1 MAKRRAIQTYD
12 VGQSFSIPERRGR
25 ANRLVREPRSTNRGG
40 SLAGVTNLAR
50 SRTAAQRRLMWNT
63 GQTELAVGAGFGAE
77 NLSDAQSRGR

>member
-1 MAKRRAIQTYD
+1 MAKIREFN

-25 ANRLVREPRSTNRGG
+25 ANRLARGTRATSRG

-50 SRTAAQRRLMWNT
+50 NRTAQQRRLMWRT

-77 NLSDAQSRGR
+77 NLTDAVSRGH